1 MAKTKKAEVLTLEE
15 KLQQALV
22 PQEEQ
27 PYKVPDNWCWSRL
40 ETINLYKSV
49 NIDPLKQENVLFE
62 LYSVPSS
69 FNNYPEIIKGC
80 EIGSIKQS
88 VKKDDVLLCKINPR
102 INRVWKVA
110 QYTGNILIASSEWI
124 VIRNHNI
131 NADYLLHCLRAPYFR
146 EYMLSNVSGVGGS
159 LMRAQPKYVKTY
171 PIPLPPLPEQQRIA
185 DRIESLFAKLDEA
198 KEKAQEVVDGFEER
212 KAAILHKAFTGE
224 LTAKWRAEHGV
235 GMDSWEANELKDFL
249 EPMENKKPKGDEF
262 RYIDIDSIDNINQI
276 VKEPKII
283 MVKDAPS
290 RASRGLKTNDIVFS
304 MVRPYLKNIA
314 YIYEELSDCIAST
327 GFYVCRCNKK
337 LLPQFLFKFLC
348 SKDAIDYLM
357 KYMKGDNSPSIRQND
372 LLGMPVLFPK
382 LLEQIEITKILNSIL
397 SQEQHAKKAAESVL
411 DQIDLIKKSI
421 LAKAFRGE
429 LGTNN
434 PDDESAVEL
443 LKACLQEQ

>member
-1 MAKTKKAEVLTLEE
+1 MAKTKKVEVLTLEE

-224 LTAKWRAEHGV
+224 LTSKWRAEHGI
-235 GMDSWEANELKDFL
+235 GMDSWEEIELGEVFALKAGKNIKANEISNIQKKDFVF
-249 EPMENKKPKGDEF
+249 PCFGGNGIRGYVNRYNKEGDIPIIG
-262 RYIDIDSIDNINQI
+262 RQGALCGNINLAKGKFYATEHA
-276 VKEPKII
+276 V
-283 MVKDAPS
+283 MVDYKKDCD
-290 RASRGLKTNDIVFS
+290 TIFV
-304 MVRPYLKNIA
+304 VEYLKYLNLNKYATATAQPGLAVSNLMKIPIVYVA
-314 YIYEELSDCIAST
+314 YNEQKILS
-327 GFYVCRCNKK
+327 K
-337 LLPQFLFKFLC
+337 LL
-348 SKDAIDYLM
+348 
-357 KYMKGDNSPSIRQND
+357 NR
-372 LLGMPVLFPK
+372 LLT
-382 LLEQIEITKILNSIL
+382 E
-397 SQEQHAKKAAESVL
+397 EQHAKEAAESVL
-411 DQIDLIKKSI
+411 EQVDLIKKSI

-434 PDDESAVEL
+434 PGEESAVEL

>member
-1 MAKTKKAEVLTLEE
+1 MAKTKKADALTLEE

-27 PYKVPDNWCWSRL
+27 PYKVPDNWCWTYLKEISDVVTGSTPSKKNLEYYGGIFPFFKPADLDNKRHVVFASEYLSDKGKKVSRV
-40 ETINLYKSV
+40 IPK
-49 NIDPLKQENVLFE
+49 
-62 LYSVPSS
+62 YSTAV
-69 FNNYPEIIKGC
+69 C
-80 EIGSIKQS
+80 CIGSIGKCGFLEVDGTTNQQINS
-88 VKKDDVLLCKINPR
+88 LIPKIN
-102 INRVWKVA
+102 NLYLFYFCNSEFFV
-110 QYTGNILIASSEWI
+110 QQLLGLSSATTISI
-124 VIRNHNI
+124 VNKSKMELCI
-131 NADYLLHCLRAPYFR
+131 
-146 EYMLSNVSGVGGS
+146 
-159 LMRAQPKYVKTY
+159 
-171 PIPLPPLPEQQRIA
+171 IPLPPLPEQQRIV

-235 GMDSWEANELKDFL
+235 GMDSWEASELKNFL
-249 EPMENKKPKGDEF
+249 EPMENKKPKGEEF

-276 VKEPKII
+276 VKEPKKI

-290 RASRGLKTNDIVFS
+290 RASRGLKTNDILFS

-337 LLPQFLFKFLC
+337 LIPQFLFKFLC

-372 LLGMPVLFPK
+372 LLGMSVLFPK
-382 LLEQIEITKILNSIL
+382 VLEQMEITRILDDIL
-397 SQEQHAKKAAESVL
+397 SQEHHAKEAAESVL
-411 DQIDLIKKSI
+411 AQIDLIKKSI

-434 PDDESAVEL
+434 PEEESAVEL